1 MLAAQTVSTVSFF
14 FASLALL
21 CWAAV
26 IAIGVGAIIRRSAST
41 PMALLES
48 LRADLGRVALP
59 LAWLIA
65 AVTMLGSLYYSRVQH
80 YVPCELCWYQR
91 ICIYPFAVI
100 LGIAAWRRDASVR
113 VYAIPVL
120 AIGAVVAGY
129 HTWVQAYPPSDGTSF
144 CTADAPCTLRYVWE
158 FGFVS
163 LPFMALSACCCMI
176 VLLLIARPAR
186 PAGPT
191 PESP

>member
-1 MLAAQTVSTVSFF
+1 MLVATTVSTLSFF

-26 IAIGVGAIIRRSAST
+26 LGIGLLAAVRRFST
-41 PMALLES
+41 REIPVLDAFL
-48 LRADLGRVALP
+48 ADLGRMALP
-59 LAWLIA
+59 LAWVIA
-65 AVTMLGSLYYSRVQH
+65 LVTMVGSLYYSRIQH

-100 LGIAAWRRDASVR
+100 LGIAAWRRDAGIR
-113 VYAIPVL
+113 IYALPVL
-120 AIGAVVAGY
+120 AIGAVIADY
-129 HTWVQAYPPSDGTSF
+129 HSWIQAYPPVDGTSF
-144 CTADAPCTLRYVWE
+144 CTPDAPCTLRYVWE

-176 VLLLIARPAR
+176 VLLLIARPTPR
-186 PAGPT
+186 VGLT